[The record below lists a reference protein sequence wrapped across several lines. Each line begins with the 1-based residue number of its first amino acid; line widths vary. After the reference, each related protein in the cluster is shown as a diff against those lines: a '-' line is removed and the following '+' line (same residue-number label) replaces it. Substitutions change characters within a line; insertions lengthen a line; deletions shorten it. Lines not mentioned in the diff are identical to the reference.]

1 MGKVLREGE
10 CKMRKVLII
19 SSSPRKDGNS
29 DMLCHEFAA
38 AAREAG
44 AAVEEVALRD
54 LAISPCRAC
63 CGCWSTQRCVLR
75 DDMAPLLEKIT
86 AADVLCV
93 ATPVYFGLPCGQLKV
108 MVDRLLP
115 RWQGLGGKDVYLVV
129 TGHDGRAGLAH
140 AADDLRLVFENLG
153 DTVRGVVWGEHVWQ
167 KGEVAGTAAVS
178 LAWLMAKGAVPV
190 VGMTKPHHVDG
201 AVEACGFALTD
212 EECAYLEEPYV
223 PHALVGVMAEN
234 R

>member
-1 MGKVLREGE
+1 MTFRMFSRKKGLWMTARNVVVL
-10 CKMRKVLII
+10 

-44 AAVEEVALRD
+44 AAVDEVALRD
-54 LAISPCRAC
+54 LKIAPCRAC
-63 CGCWSTQRCVLR
+63 YGCWNSQRCVLG
-75 DDMAPLLEKIT
+75 DDVAPLLEKIA

-108 MVDRLLP
+108 MIDRLLP
-115 RWQGLGGKDVYLVV
+115 LWQGLGGKDVYLIL

-153 DTVRGVVWGEHVWQ
+153 DAVCGIVWGEHVWQ
-167 KGEVAGTAAVS
+167 KGEVVGTAAVADARQ
-178 LAWLMAKGAVPV
+178 LGTRAAHGA
-190 VGMTKPHHVDG
+190 
-201 AVEACGFALTD
+201 
-212 EECAYLEEPYV
+212 
-223 PHALVGVMAEN
+223 
-234 R
+234 